1 MANYPGAALLDQK
14 GLGLSLSLAGP
25 SPPGWLFPSLAPLC
39 LFGTDAHCHKIMH
52 TTAQGGVGVGVPV
65 AEKGAVWG
73 GGERAPSQRR
83 GSSQG
88 SPGGGPSRAEWQA
101 GWFLS
106 EDAPEGGGDHDAQN
120 HTADDDHDLLLHGE
134 TQRSLRE
141 RARGCREG
149 G

>member
-1 MANYPGAALLDQK
+1 
-14 GLGLSLSLAGP
+14 
-25 SPPGWLFPSLAPLC
+25 
-39 LFGTDAHCHKIMH
+39 MH

-141 RARGCREG
+141 HGRGCREG
-149 G
+149 GGASSEQSFEGWGAAGERALVRAEGWRVWGTG